1 MKELEHTK
9 EPWTESTCILIPA
22 GTSMRPLPSDFHAMS
37 VENYHRAIECVNAFA
52 GIDEPS
58 DFPILGLVA
67 ENAELKKKLHSL
79 SESHKREV
87 EALERKAWE
96 CSVEM
101 MEQSDLAYS
110 KEVPSA
116 SILTAYKRNGEGR
129 AWKNASYKLRKAFGF
144 PKSETP
150 EKFK

>member
-1 MKELEHTK
+1 
-9 EPWTESTCILIPA
+9 
-22 GTSMRPLPSDFHAMS
+22 MRPLPSDFHAMS

-87 EALERKAWE
+87 EELERKAWE

-101 MEQSDLAYS
+101 MEQASHCMKEAENYRDRRYLGISSAYTGC
-110 KEVPSA
+110 A
-116 SILTAYKRNGEGR
+116 G
-129 AWKNASYKLRKAFGF
+129 KLREAFGF

-150 EKFK
+150 EKFKK